1 MKIFNFKVLKP
12 CANCPFRKDKPRQQG
27 WLGKDRAAEI
37 ANAILE
43 DDKTFTCHKTLDSK
57 EHSHCA
63 GALMLIKHYKP
74 KEGNYYGNSMV
85 QIAERLGLYEPDKLD
100 DKSIP
105 CFTDKQE
112 FIDWHTNSKKQN
124 E

>member
-1 MKIFNFKVLKP
+1 MTMMNFRVLRP
-12 CANCPFRKDKPRQQG
+12 CADCPFRKDKPLQKG
-27 WLGKDRAAEI
+27 WLGKERATEI

-43 DDKTFTCHKTLDSK
+43 ENKTFACHKTLDK

-63 GALMLIKHYKP
+63 GALILIHHYKP
-74 KEGNYYGNSMV
+74 VGKAYFGNALIQV
-85 QIAERLGLYEPDKLD
+85 AERLGLYEPDKLD
-100 DKSIP
+100 DESIP

-112 FIDWHTNSKKQN
+112 FIDWHTNDNS